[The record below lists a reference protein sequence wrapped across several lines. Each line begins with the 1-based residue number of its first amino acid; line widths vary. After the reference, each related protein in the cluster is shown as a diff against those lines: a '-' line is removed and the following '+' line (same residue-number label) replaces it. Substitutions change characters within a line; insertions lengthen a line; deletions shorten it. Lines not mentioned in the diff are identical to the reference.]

1 MNTSALDAKVTF
13 PAWEALS
20 RVNAPAGIDF
30 SVIEALKSPHHV
42 QESAVWQIIV
52 ESNWYQW

>member
-13 PAWEALS
+13 PAWEALP

-42 QESAVWQIIV
+42 QESAVW
-52 ESNWYQW
+52 